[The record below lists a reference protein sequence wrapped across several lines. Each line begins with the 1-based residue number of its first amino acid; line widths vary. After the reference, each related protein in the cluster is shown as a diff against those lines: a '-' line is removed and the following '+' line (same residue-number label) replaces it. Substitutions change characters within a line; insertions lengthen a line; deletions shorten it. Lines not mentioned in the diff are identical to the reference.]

1 MGRQAY
7 ERGKAEYE
15 RVKAEVLTR
24 YQQAK
29 DAEVGELP
37 DAVQVAGT
45 DEAPS
50 VGKPPSVHTPQELQ
64 AETILVEE
72 FRFAAMLAMR
82 AMEGRDQTLNMYLLV
97 VGGAASAVGALY
109 QIDPVHF
116 GTQPLVAVVLAVAA
130 LASFTLYTRLVRL
143 RGAYRESLV
152 TMNTIKEYYLSQLT
166 QAMPD
171 LPRAFRWR
179 LFDLSSGESVG
190 SATLLVCLLA
200 AIVGGI
206 LAGGAAALAS
216 ALWILGVQAPGAG
229 WWQGQPL
236 VIGVGAGLVVLLMQL
251 MYLWIVLG
259 GSSERA
265 RRLLRLRRRNPTST
279 IDHVMI
285 RQ

>member
-1 MGRQAY
+1 MPTEASQSQLTRPCGSCSSRGFSLSPGSSKMGRQAY

-97 VGGAASAVGALY
+97 VGGAASAVGAVD

-143 RGAYRESLV
+143 RGADRWSLV
-152 TMNTIKEYYLSQLT
+152 TMKTSQEDSPSQPPHT
-166 QAMPD
+166 KPN
-171 LPRAFRWR
+171 LPQRF
-179 LFDLSSGESVG
+179 
-190 SATLLVCLLA
+190 
-200 AIVGGI
+200 
-206 LAGGAAALAS
+206 
-216 ALWILGVQAPGAG
+216 
-229 WWQGQPL
+229 
-236 VIGVGAGLVVLLMQL
+236 
-251 MYLWIVLG
+251 
-259 GSSERA
+259 
-265 RRLLRLRRRNPTST
+265 
-279 IDHVMI
+279 
-285 RQ
+285 